1 MASHLEGSGSW
12 LASAWSAAR
21 RLVPGQKHKQGAR
34 PSARPVTAPVQT
46 VDPLTGLPTRRGMV
60 SALNSAFDRADI
72 SNRPMSLLYL
82 GIDEF
87 ADLNNAYGHELGD
100 AVLTELAKRLAD
112 RAPQRHMVSRWAGD
126 EFLLV
131 MNGDIEQARPAASAL
146 LDSLSRPFI
155 VGGTEVAIS
164 ASVGIASYPRH
175 GARHLMVGNA
185 VTAMRAAKTHGGGA
199 FAEYDARMGVDVRE
213 QQELARDLRTAVQKG
228 ELELYYQPKID
239 ARSLQ
244 VTSAE
249 ALLRWHHPRHG
260 IVSPSL
266 FIPIAERHRLIG
278 DIGNWVL
285 EEAARQAGTWR
296 DAGLRMRV
304 AFNVSAYQMRQDDF
318 ADRLA
323 QALKSNR
330 LQPSR
335 FTCEITETVAM
346 EDTRVT
352 QEAFERL
359 RKLGV
364 HISIDDFGT
373 GHSSLALLRRLP
385 AAELKIDRSFVA
397 DVATSSE
404 ARSIIT
410 AVVQVARALGLRVVA
425 EGVEKTEQLDELV
438 LLGCDEL
445 QGFLFARPMSARSLG
460 LWAADAKTAEAM
472 AFRASLFRE
481 TIVKLP
487 A

>member
-1 MASHLEGSGSW
+1 MA
-12 LASAWSAAR
+12 
-21 RLVPGQKHKQGAR
+21 
-34 PSARPVTAPVQT
+34 
-46 VDPLTGLPTRRGMV
+46 
-60 SALNSAFDRADI
+60 SALNSAFDRADA
-72 SNRPMSLLYL
+72 SGRPMSLLYL
-82 GIDEF
+82 GVDEF

-100 AVLTELAKRLAD
+100 ALLVELARRLID
-112 RAPQRHMVSRWAGD
+112 HAPLRHMVSRWAGD

-131 MNGDIEQARPAASAL
+131 MNGDVEDARPAAARL
-146 LDSLSRPFI
+146 LDVLSRPFQ
-155 VGGTEVAIS
+155 VGGTEMAVS
-164 ASVGIASYPRH
+164 ASLGIACYPRH

-185 VTAMRAAKTHGGGA
+185 VTAMRAAKAHGGGA
-199 FAEYDARMGVDVRE
+199 YTEYDARMGVDVRE
-213 QQELARDLRTAVQKG
+213 QQELAHDLRGAVQRG
-228 ELELYYQPKID
+228 ELELVYQPKVD

-244 VTSAE
+244 VTAAE

-285 EEAARQAGTWR
+285 EEAARQAGVWR

-323 QALKSNR
+323 AALKANR

-373 GHSSLALLRRLP
+373 GHSSLSLLRRLP

-397 DVATSSE
+397 DIATSAE
-404 ARSIIT
+404 ARSIVT
-410 AVVQVARALGLRVVA
+410 AVVQVARALNLRVVA
-425 EGVEKTEQLDELV
+425 EGVEKPDQVNKLV
-438 LLGCDEL
+438 MLGCDEL

-460 LWAADAKTAEAM
+460 LWASDVKTPEAL

-481 TIVKLP
+481 TVIKQP
-487 A
+487 T

>member
-1 MASHLEGSGSW
+1 M
-12 LASAWSAAR
+12 
-21 RLVPGQKHKQGAR
+21 
-34 PSARPVTAPVQT
+34 QT
-46 VDPLTGLPTRRGMV
+46 VDSLTGLPSRRGMA
-60 SALNSAFDRADI
+60 SALNSAFDRADA
-72 SNRPMSLLYL
+72 SSRSMSLLYL

-100 AVLTELAKRLAD
+100 AVLVELARRLAD
-112 RAPQRHMVSRWAGD
+112 SAPLRHMVSRWAGD

-131 MNGDIEQARPAASAL
+131 MNGDIEQARPAAAAV
-146 LDSLSRPFI
+146 LDAVARPFQ
-155 VGGTEVAIS
+155 VCGTEIALS
-164 ASVGIASYPRH
+164 ASLGIAAYPRH
-175 GARHLMVGNA
+175 GARHVMVGNV

-199 FAEYDARMGVDVRE
+199 YAEYDVRMGVDVRE
-213 QQELARDLRTAVQKG
+213 QQELAHDLRGAVQRG
-228 ELELYYQPKID
+228 ELELYYQPKVD
-239 ARSLQ
+239 ARNLQ
-244 VTSAE
+244 VTAAE

-278 DIGNWVL
+278 EIGNWVL
-285 EEAARQAGTWR
+285 EEAARQAGMWR

-373 GHSSLALLRRLP
+373 GHSSLSLLRRLP

-397 DVATSSE
+397 DIATSTE
-404 ARSIIT
+404 ARSIVT

-425 EGVEKTEQLDELV
+425 EGVEKPDQVNELV

-460 LWAADAKTAEAM
+460 LWASDVKTPEAL

-481 TIVKLP
+481 TVVKQP
-487 A
+487 T